1 MGALRGRGGIVAN
14 LRDRVQDHFA
24 VLTRVQK
31 DLIQKILMDY
41 EEYIF
46 LSVDEAAR
54 QTGVHK
60 STLVRLAQSLAY
72 DGYTELRSDLQDLYR
87 QEITPGEKL
96 GRTLADVDEAN
107 LYQQVVETEMLYLK
121 DSLKTVAN
129 GQVHEAAQLIRGA
142 EKVFIC
148 GRGPQGPLAELFAFR
163 LRRFGLDVR
172 AIVEEG
178 RAILEMLQL
187 LTGDD
192 VLVLF
197 DFLVVPQEHRNAIS
211 LAQEVGCPVIL
222 ITDTVA
228 KEMLDHVT
236 VTLAARRGPAT
247 IYHTNMVPLAIMTAI
262 ILDIAKMGAPEAVSA
277 LGRLQELR
285 RRFGYEYRVEHHD
298 EDSPQSAR

>member
-1 MGALRGRGGIVAN
+1 MGEVHGRGEIVPN
-14 LRDRVQDHFA
+14 LRDRVQDHFG

-31 DLIQKILMDY
+31 DLIQKMLMDY

-60 STLVRLAQSLAY
+60 STLVRLAQSLGY

-96 GRTLADVDEAN
+96 GRTLADVDEGN
-107 LYQQVVETEMLYLK
+107 LYQQVVETEILYLK
-121 DSLKTVAN
+121 DSLKTVSN
-129 GQVHEAAQLIRGA
+129 EQVHQAAEMIRSA
-142 EKVFIC
+142 QKVFIC

-163 LRRFGLDVR
+163 LRRFGHDVR
-172 AIVEEG
+172 AIIEEG

-187 LTGDD
+187 LTRDD

-236 VTLAARRGPAT
+236 VTIAARRGPAT

-262 ILDIAKMGAPEAVSA
+262 ILDIAKLAGPDAVAS

-285 RRFGYEYRVEHHD
+285 RRFGYEYRVEHHH
-298 EDSPQSAR
+298 EETG